1 MGRNTKINIAIVT
14 VSTITTFLQALFLSV
29 SGFYSHISIQI
40 VNAVLSATIVA
51 LESFQLNIKRLK
63 LRSEL
68 ISAQRSRE
76 NSRRNSSA
84 LRSTT
89 ASFAHDLS
97 CVEASDLSLD
107 EEVQIASIG
116 TDLSTGEAEVGEK

>member
-1 MGRNTKINIAIVT
+1 MGRNTKINIAIVV

-63 LRSEL
+63 LRSHA

-89 ASFAHDLS
+89 
-97 CVEASDLSLD
+97 EASDLSLD

>member
-63 LRSEL
+63 LRSRAN
-68 ISAQRSRE
+68 SAQRSRE

-89 ASFAHDLS
+89 ASIKDLS

-107 EEVQIASIG
+107 EEV
-116 TDLSTGEAEVGEK
+116 GEK

>member
-1 MGRNTKINIAIVT
+1 MGRNTKINIAIVV

-63 LRSEL
+63 
-68 ISAQRSRE
+68 SRE
-76 NSRRNSSA
+76 NSRRNS
-84 LRSTT
+84 
-89 ASFAHDLS
+89 
-97 CVEASDLSLD
+97 SDLSLD
-107 EEVQIASIG
+107 EEVQIEVEASIK
-116 TDLSTGEAEVGEK
+116 DLSTEVGEK

>member
-63 LRSEL
+63 
-68 ISAQRSRE
+68 SRE

-89 ASFAHDLS
+89 
-97 CVEASDLSLD
+97 EASDLSLD

>member
-1 MGRNTKINIAIVT
+1 MGRNTKINIAIVV

-63 LRSEL
+63 
-68 ISAQRSRE
+68 SRE
-76 NSRRNSSA
+76 NSRRNS
-84 LRSTT
+84 
-89 ASFAHDLS
+89 
-97 CVEASDLSLD
+97 SDLSLD
-107 EEVQIASIG
+107 EEVQIEAEASIK
-116 TDLSTGEAEVGEK
+116 DLSTEVGEK

>member
-1 MGRNTKINIAIVT
+1 MGRNTRINIAIVT

-29 SGFYSHISIQI
+29 SSFYSHISIQI

-63 LRSEL
+63 
-68 ISAQRSRE
+68 SRE

-84 LRSTT
+84 EASTQLRSVPIE
-89 ASFAHDLS
+89 AVARDLS
-97 CVEASDLSLD
+97 
-107 EEVQIASIG
+107 
-116 TDLSTGEAEVGEK
+116 AEVDDEKVEEK

>member
-1 MGRNTKINIAIVT
+1 MGRNTKINIAIVV

-29 SGFYSHISIQI
+29 SSFYSHISIQI

-63 LRSEL
+63 LRSHA

-76 NSRRNSSA
+76 NSVMEVAASIAEEEVQFASIARASISA
-84 LRSTT
+84 LRS
-89 ASFAHDLS
+89 
-97 CVEASDLSLD
+97 VPI
-107 EEVQIASIG
+107 EVK
-116 TDLSTGEAEVGEK
+116 DLSTGEAEVGEK

>member
-63 LRSEL
+63 
-68 ISAQRSRE
+68 SRE
-76 NSRRNSSA
+76 NSRRNS
-84 LRSTT
+84 
-89 ASFAHDLS
+89 
-97 CVEASDLSLD
+97 SDLSLD
-107 EEVQIASIG
+107 EEVQIEAEASIK
-116 TDLSTGEAEVGEK
+116 DLSTEVGEK

>member
-40 VNAVLSATIVA
+40 VSAVFSATIVA

-63 LRSEL
+63 
-68 ISAQRSRE
+68 SRE

-89 ASFAHDLS
+89 
-97 CVEASDLSLD
+97 EASAVSSVMEVAASIKDLSLD
-107 EEVQIASIG
+107 EEV
-116 TDLSTGEAEVGEK
+116 GEK

>member
-29 SGFYSHISIQI
+29 SDFYSHISIQI

-63 LRSEL
+63 
-68 ISAQRSRE
+68 SRE
-76 NSRRNSSA
+76 NSRRNSS
-84 LRSTT
+84 
-89 ASFAHDLS
+89 DLT
-97 CVEASDLSLD
+97 LD
-107 EEVQIASIG
+107 EEVQIEVEASTQLRSTTEAIK
-116 TDLSTGEAEVGEK
+116 DLSTEVGEK

>member
-1 MGRNTKINIAIVT
+1 MGRNTNINIAIVV
-14 VSTITTFLQALFLSV
+14 VSTLTTFLQALFLSV
-29 SGFYSHISIQI
+29 SNFYTHISIQI

-63 LRSEL
+63 
-68 ISAQRSRE
+68 SRE

-89 ASFAHDLS
+89 
-97 CVEASDLSLD
+97 EASAVGSVM
-107 EEVQIASIG
+107 EVQI
-116 TDLSTGEAEVGEK
+116 EAEVGEK

>member
-63 LRSEL
+63 
-68 ISAQRSRE
+68 SRE
-76 NSRRNSSA
+76 NSRRNSS
-84 LRSTT
+84 
-89 ASFAHDLS
+89 
-97 CVEASDLSLD
+97 DLSLD
-107 EEVQIASIG
+107 EEVQNEAEASIK
-116 TDLSTGEAEVGEK
+116 DLSTEVGEK

>member
-29 SGFYSHISIQI
+29 SGFYSHISIRI

-63 LRSEL
+63 
-68 ISAQRSRE
+68 SRE
-76 NSRRNSSA
+76 NSRRNFSA

-89 ASFAHDLS
+89 
-97 CVEASDLSLD
+97 EASDLSLD